1 MEVLFRYTL
10 TTLISAVALF
20 QFAQVITRYVLG
32 IPVMGLEEVAL
43 YPVMWL
49 YMLGAVNAARDN
61 TQIKANVLDI
71 FLHTERARHIL
82 QTIAEA
88 FSLVISSW
96 LTWWAWDYFKYAN
109 RVQKETPTL
118 YLPTFYYECA
128 LFICLVCVTLYIAY
142 HLIQNIIMLKN
153 GTYGDQ
159 IPVDD
164 DLPMTT
170 EPEIAFE
177 DDLKKDEANG

>member
-1 MEVLFRYTL
+1 MEAFFRYTL
-10 TTLISAVALF
+10 TALISAVALF

-32 IPVMGLEEVAL
+32 IPVMGMEEVAI

-49 YMLGAVNAARDN
+49 YMIGAVNAARDN

-82 QTIAEA
+82 QMIAEVL
-88 FSLVISSW
+88 SLAISSW

-128 LFICLVCVTLYIAY
+128 LFISMVLITAYIAY
-142 HLIQNIIMLKN
+142 HLVMNIIMLRN

-159 IPVDD
+159 VPTDD
-164 DLPMTT
+164 DLPMTNEAET
-170 EPEIAFE
+170 LFE
-177 DDLKKDEANG
+177 EDLEKEKSNG